1 MVGFGTINYPKSF
14 MTLLNTLD
22 RKGKAERNGV
32 KFWAEE
38 RKISYMKYVHVVCYD
53 LGDGC
58 KMEAGYLESPDSL
71 YNDYTELLWRVLGTK
86 RVLV

>member
-1 MVGFGTINYPKSF
+1 M
-14 MTLLNTLD
+14 
-22 RKGKAERNGV
+22 
-32 KFWAEE
+32 
-38 RKISYMKYVHVVCYD
+38 VCYD

-58 KMEAGYLESPDSL
+58 KMEAGELESPDSL